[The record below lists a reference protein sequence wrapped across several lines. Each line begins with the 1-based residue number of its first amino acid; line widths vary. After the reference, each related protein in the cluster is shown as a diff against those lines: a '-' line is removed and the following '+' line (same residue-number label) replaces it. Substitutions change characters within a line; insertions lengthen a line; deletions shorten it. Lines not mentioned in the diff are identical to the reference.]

1 MKKFILLPA
10 LILLLTQCAKET
22 PRFQIERGKIDLITE
37 NTTVKEI
44 DSLYANDSVV
54 RQNIKNKF
62 VTNRNIE
69 IFEKGGKKLLS
80 LSPALKGADTSK
92 INHIQ
97 VFDNR
102 FTTPKRAHLGST
114 FKAFRDQYEI
124 KSIDRL
130 LTSISVS
137 FKNQDFYVTIDLN
150 ELPAELKFQ
159 RETKIESIHIPDGAK
174 IKHLMISW

>member
-1 MKKFILLPA
+1 MKK
-10 LILLLTQCAKET
+10 LILIILFTFLVIQCSKDA
-22 PRFQIERGKIDLITE
+22 PRFQIEKGSIDLINK
-37 NTTVKEI
+37 NTTVKQI

-54 RQNIKNKF
+54 KQNIKNKF
-62 VTNRNIE
+62 ISNNNVE

-80 LSPALKGADTSK
+80 LSPSVKGTDTATF
-92 INHIQ
+92 NHIQ
-97 VFDNR
+97 VFDSR
-102 FTTPKRAHLGST
+102 FTTPKGAHLGST

-130 LTSISVS
+130 LTSVSIS
-137 FKNQDFYVTIDLN
+137 FKNQDFYVTIDLD

-159 RETKIESIHIPDGAK
+159 RETKIESVHIPDGAK